1 MHFYEKLTIMIVIFL
16 GVSIG
21 TAAVIGSCVKI
32 RNNTKPVTET
42 RIILEG
48 ASF

>member
-16 GVSIG
+16 GVTIG
-21 TAAVIGSCVKI
+21 TASVIGTCVKI
-32 RNNTKPVTET
+32 RNSKPVTEN